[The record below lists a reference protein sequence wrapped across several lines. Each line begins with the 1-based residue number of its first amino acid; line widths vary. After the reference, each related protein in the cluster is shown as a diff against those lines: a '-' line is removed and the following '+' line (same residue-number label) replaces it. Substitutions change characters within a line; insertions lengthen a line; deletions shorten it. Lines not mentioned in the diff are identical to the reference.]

1 MERGVGMVRTKG
13 TVALAVVTAWAFGCG
28 ASREAAWETTPDGEV
43 RAPRT
48 EEEISRKDQ
57 VLAEARA
64 AWDERL
70 DEEKLRVA
78 IQRFEQAAE
87 LDPNDQE
94 IWVALSR
101 AYYFHADGH
110 MSFDEARHDEM
121 METYEKGIQAGE
133 RSLVALSPDFAQRMR
148 AGTRIEEAVAVLDAR
163 AVPALYWRSTNMGKW
178 GIAKGFATIL
188 SYKDE
193 IRAIMARC
201 LELDATYYY
210 YGPHRYFGAFY
221 ARVPAFAGGDLERS
235 REHFESALEGAP
247 GNLAT
252 RSLMAEHYAVK
263 SQNRALFDEQLNAV
277 LAADLGQLPADIL
290 PENTIEQ
297 RRARDLLA
305 KAGELFE

>member
-1 MERGVGMVRTKG
+1 MLRTKG
-13 TVALAVVTAWAFGCG
+13 TVALGVLFLWALGCG
-28 ASREAAWETTPDGEV
+28 ASREAAWETTPDEEAQ
-43 RAPRT
+43 APRT

-57 VLAEARA
+57 LLAEANA
-64 AWDERL
+64 AWEERL

-78 IQRFEQAAE
+78 IQKLEQVAE
-87 LDPNDQE
+87 LDPSDHE
-94 IWVALSR
+94 TWVFLAR

-133 RSLVALSPDFAQRMR
+133 RALVALSPDFAQRMR

-178 GIAKGFATIL
+178 GLAKGFATVL

-235 REHFESALEGAP
+235 REHFEAALEGAP
-247 GNLAT
+247 GYLAT

-263 SQNRALFDEQLNAV
+263 SQNRALFDEQLAAV
-277 LAADLGQLPADIL
+277 LEADLAALPPDVR

-297 RRARDLLA
+297 RRARELMA
-305 KAGELFE
+305 KADELFE